1 MGAVYGGLAEY
12 VPKATAGLGS
22 AYGTVLFVSADE
34 IAVPLAALSG
44 KANEVPLSSHV
55 LGFTQHM
62 VYGVTAEMVRRGARK
77 LLAA

>member
-1 MGAVYGGLAEY
+1 VG
-12 VPKATAGLGS
+12 
-22 AYGTVLFVSADE
+22 ADE
-34 IAVPLAALSG
+34 IVVPLAALSG